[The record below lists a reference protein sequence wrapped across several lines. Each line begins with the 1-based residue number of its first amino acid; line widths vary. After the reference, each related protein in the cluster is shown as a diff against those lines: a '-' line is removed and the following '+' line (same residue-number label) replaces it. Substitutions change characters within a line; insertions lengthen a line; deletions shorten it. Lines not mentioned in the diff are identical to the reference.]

1 MYLLVTARKDISSMQ
16 LAKEIGIRQG
26 SAWFMLQRLRES
38 CKGTS
43 GLLSCIVEIDKT
55 YIGGKEKNKHANKR
69 LKAGLW
75 PVGKR
80 AVLWMRERGG
90 DVVAIAV
97 AGNHKT
103 QVQCPICRNIKA
115 GLILHTE
122 HKAYYGLLDR
132 LYGHEM
138 VNHSAEEWVHTAMYI
153 PTGSRACGP
162 RYVEEFAFRLNEGAC
177 PSVTPWIGSS
187 P

>member
-1 MYLLVTARKDISSMQ
+1 MEVFTVLTKTVMERSHIPLHKLIYGMYLLVTACKDISSMQ

-80 AVLWMRERGG
+80 AVLWMR
-90 DVVAIAV
+90 
-97 AGNHKT
+97 
-103 QVQCPICRNIKA
+103 
-115 GLILHTE
+115 
-122 HKAYYGLLDR
+122 
-132 LYGHEM
+132 
-138 VNHSAEEWVHTAMYI
+138 
-153 PTGSRACGP
+153 
-162 RYVEEFAFRLNEGAC
+162 
-177 PSVTPWIGSS
+177 
-187 P
+187 